1 MNKKSKYLIL
11 QLDIDSGTQ
20 WGNEQTINP
29 IRNIFI
35 PSVKKYCKKYDYD
48 YSLIKKISNE
58 DRYGNFDFLDTKE
71 KHYSFERYFHFNN
84 NYDYTI
90 YLDNDI
96 YIFPDAQPIP
106 EFKGLRNAPEPD
118 GNSAKKFRE
127 VNNLDNSCGY
137 YNSGVTFCDN
147 FTANKLSNYMIN
159 RLDKRDRPKGKNT
172 DNMMLNEF
180 IIENKKIFNEIGS
193 EWNYMPFLPNVK
205 KITKPNFFHFVGV
218 TGKGIINSLI
228 DKNVNIENFL
238 TWSREIK

>member
-48 YSLIKKISNE
+48 YSLINKISNE
-58 DRYGNFDFLDTKE
+58 ERYGNFDFLATKE

-84 NYDYTI
+84 DYDYTI

-96 YIFPDAQPIP
+96 YVFPDAQPLP
-106 EFKGLRNAPEPD
+106 EFTGFRNAREPE

-127 VNNLDNSCGY
+127 ANNLDSSYGY
-137 YNSGVTFCDN
+137 YNSGVTFCDKLA
-147 FTANKLSNYMIN
+147 ANKLANYMIN
-159 RLDKRDRPKGKNT
+159 RLNKKIRAKGKNS

-180 IIENKKIFNEIGS
+180 IIKNKDIFMEVGS
-193 EWNYMPFLPNVK
+193 EWNYMPFLENSIK
-205 KITKPNFFHFVGV
+205 LDKPNFFHFVGII
-218 TGKGIINSLI
+218 GKEIINRLQ
-228 DKNVNIENFL
+228 DKNINIKTFL
-238 TWSREIK
+238 DQIKK

>member
-1 MNKKSKYLIL
+1 MNKKSTYLIL

-35 PSVKKYCKKYDYD
+35 PSVKNYCKKYKYD

-58 DRYGNFDFLDTKE
+58 ARYGNFDFLDTKE

-84 NYDYTI
+84 DYDYTI

-96 YIFPDAQPIP
+96 YIFPDAQPLP
-106 EFKGLRNAPEPD
+106 EFKGFRNAREPD

-127 VNNLDNSCGY
+127 VNNLDSSYGY

-147 FTANKLSNYMIN
+147 LTANKLSKYIIS
-159 RLDKRDRPKGKNT
+159 RLD
-172 DNMMLNEF
+172 L
-180 IIENKKIFNEIGS
+180 
-193 EWNYMPFLPNVK
+193 
-205 KITKPNFFHFVGV
+205 
-218 TGKGIINSLI
+218 SLI
-228 DKNVNIENFL
+228 HI
-238 TWSREIK
+238 